1 MTHLAHGGLHVTNL
15 ALGGQHVTHLALGG
29 QHVTQLALGG
39 QHVTSSIW
47 GPARDTPS
55 IWGPAH
61 TAIHLDHGSQH
72 VTFDDQQ
79 VAHYIFRSPMTFS
92 TERTVCWIWGA

>member
-29 QHVTQLALGG
+29 QHVTQLALRG

-47 GPARDTPS
+47 GPAR
-55 IWGPAH
+55 A
-61 TAIHLDHGSQH
+61 AIHLDHGSQH